1 MANTFT
7 LISSTTVTSGTTVSL
22 TSIPQTYTDLLLLVS
37 ARSDYTGG
45 GAVSFAMSFNS
56 NGSSYTGRSIQTY
69 SATSVTGNSTTTVTY
84 NGITGALL
92 RSMASCVSGASTVS
106 TFANSSIYIPNY
118 TSSNYKSYSTDTVSE
133 GNTTASNGPQSII
146 LDAGLWSNTAAITS
160 IDFGLEVGSFV
171 SPSTFYLY
179 GIKNS

>member
-1 MANTFT
+1 MANTYT

-37 ARSDYTGG
+37 ARSNYTGG

-56 NGSSYTGRSIQTY
+56 NGSSYTGRSLQTY

-92 RSMASCVSGASTVS
+92 RSMASCVSGTSTVS

-133 GNTTASNGPQSII
+133 GNTTASNGPQSLL

>member
-1 MANTFT
+1 MANTYT

-37 ARSDYTGG
+37 ARSTYTGG
-45 GAVSFAMSFNS
+45 GAVNMAMSFNS
-56 NGSSYTGRSIQTY
+56 NGSSYTGRSIQFY
-69 SATSVTGNSTTTVTY
+69 AASSVVGNSTTTVTY

-92 RSMASCVSGASTVS
+92 RVMAVGVSPVTTVS
-106 TFANSSIYIPNY
+106 TFGNSSIYIPNY
-118 TSSNYKSYSTDTVSE
+118 TSSNYKSYSTDTVTEANS
-133 GNTTASNGPQSII
+133 TAGNGPQGIL

-160 IDFGLEVGSFV
+160 IDFGLEVGDFV

>member
-1 MANTFT
+1 MANTYQ
-7 LISSTTVTSGTTVSL
+7 LISNTTVTSGTTVSL

-45 GAVSFAMSFNS
+45 GAVSMSMSFNS
-56 NGSSYTGRSIQTY
+56 NGSSYTGRSIQMY
-69 SATSVTGNSTTTVTY
+69 SATSVASSTTTTITY
-84 NGITGALL
+84 NGITGAQL
-92 RSMASCVSGASTVS
+92 RAMASCISGASTVS

-118 TSSNYKSYSTDTVSE
+118 TSSNYKSYSIDTVSE
-133 GNTTASNGPQSII
+133 GNTTAANGPQSLL